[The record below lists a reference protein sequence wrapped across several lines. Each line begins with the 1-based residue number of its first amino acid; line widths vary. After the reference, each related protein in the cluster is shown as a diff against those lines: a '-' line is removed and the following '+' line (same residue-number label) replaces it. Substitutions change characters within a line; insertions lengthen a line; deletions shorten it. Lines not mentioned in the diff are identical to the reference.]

1 MATAAASNRL
11 LQVPL
16 HSLFFT
22 MEVNRNLLIGMLR
35 QGKTGDQLL
44 QILDV
49 ITADI
54 QSDVQDNGETE
65 DIQF

>member
-16 HSLFFT
+16 HSSFFI
-22 MEVNRNLLIGMLR
+22 MQADRNLLIGMLR

-54 QSDVQDNGETE
+54 QSDVQEDGEPA

>member
-1 MATAAASNRL
+1 
-11 LQVPL
+11 
-16 HSLFFT
+16 

-54 QSDVQDNGETE
+54 QLDVQDNGETE

>member
-16 HSLFFT
+16 HSSFF
-22 MEVNRNLLIGMLR
+22 MMDRNVLIGMLR
-35 QGKTGDQLL
+35 QGKTGEQLL

-54 QSDVQDNGETE
+54 QSDVQEDGEPA